1 VPSLYQLVSCVH
13 HHQGHSLVAV
23 NLTLQVL

>member
-1 VPSLYQLVSCVH
+1 VPSLYQLGSCGH